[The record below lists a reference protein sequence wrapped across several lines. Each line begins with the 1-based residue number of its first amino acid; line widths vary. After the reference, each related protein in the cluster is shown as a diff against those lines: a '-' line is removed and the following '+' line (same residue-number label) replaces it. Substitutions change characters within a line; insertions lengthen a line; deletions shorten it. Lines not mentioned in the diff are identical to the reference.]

1 MDFILFLSAAIIGFI
16 AAAPIGPVNV
26 LCIQRTL
33 NQGRAIGIISGLGAA
48 TADAVYG
55 GIAGLGLTL
64 TSHILLKNQ
73 LWIRSAGGLFLC
85 YLGVRIILAK
95 QRDHAVSNHVRGFM
109 GAYTSTLVLTLA
121 NPTTIFSYG
130 IMFAGF
136 GIISP
141 HHGPEA
147 AWFLVPGVFIGS
159 AMWWITLSGGA
170 GMLRSRLNESG
181 FTWVNRISGAIVAG
195 SGLLMIM
202 IAVIPLLR

>member
-1 MDFILFLSAAIIGFI
+1 MDFILFFGGVIIGFL

-55 GIAGLGLTL
+55 GIAGMGLTL
-64 TSHILLKNQ
+64 ISNILLKNQ
-73 LWIRSAGGLFLC
+73 TWLRFVGGVFLC

-95 QRDHAVSNHVRGFM
+95 QGDHAISNHVKGFM
-109 GAYTSTLVLTLA
+109 GAYTSTLFLTLA

-130 IMFAGF
+130 ILFAGF

-141 HHGPEA
+141 HHGLGA
-147 AWFLVPGVFIGS
+147 AFFLVPGVFIGS
-159 AMWWITLSGGA
+159 AMWWVILSGGA
-170 GMLRSRLNESG
+170 GMLRSRLNKSG
-181 FTWVNRISGAIVAG
+181 SAWVNRISGAIVAG
-195 SGLLMIM
+195 SGLLMILISIFSM
-202 IAVIPLLR
+202 SR